1 MIREGEKQLPN
12 LWSSV
17 MYFVC
22 MHVNV
27 GVHFPLS
34 IYSQLHF
41 TVVSAQM
48 HHQSNLSRAEV
59 RGIVG
64 HGTQLTSKDKD
75 PIAGCCSFKVAMKKE
90 ARTVN
95 KAAASNVC
103 VHAFMCLKKRSV
115 SVWPKEV
122 MFAESHSKETTFE

>member
-48 HHQSNLSRAEV
+48 HHQSNPSRAEV

-64 HGTQLTSKDKD
+64 RGTQLTSK
-75 PIAGCCSFKVAMKKE
+75 ITLLAVVLLRLQSRE
-90 ARTVN
+90 R
-95 KAAASNVC
+95 
-103 VHAFMCLKKRSV
+103 HAQ
-115 SVWPKEV
+115 
-122 MFAESHSKETTFE
+122 